1 MNTQKTTAV
10 RMDISS
16 PSVPQALINAE
27 CAPGLHVSGLTLALG
42 GMSILRDISFTLPER
57 GMNTLIGPSGA
68 GKSTLLRCFNLLHQS
83 WQGDL
88 HIMGHHIRAWPGGAD
103 SLRRAVGLIAQKP
116 ALFPCSIGQ
125 NVVFG
130 LDRTMRQ
137 QISADRIEQVL
148 RQAALWDEVKERLHD
163 DASTLSVGQ
172 QQRLCIAR
180 ALVLA
185 PNILLLDEPTS
196 SLDPRSKQRIEAS
209 LLDLAQVMPVLCVT
223 HDMEQAKRLGGQVI
237 FMCDGRLIESGDS
250 DDFFARPERI
260 ESREFLRWSVCD
272 CA

>member
-1 MNTQKTTAV
+1 MNTQKKTVDVQDQILQRIATNQ
-10 RMDISS
+10 
-16 PSVPQALINAE
+16 SVVHSLQA
-27 CAPGLHVSGLTLALG
+27 SGLSLTLG
-42 GMSILRDISFTLPER
+42 DNVILSDISFLLPEQ

-68 GKSTLLRCFNLLHQS
+68 GKSTLLRCLNLLHSS

-88 HIMGHHIRAWPGGAD
+88 HMMGHHIRAWPGGAD

-116 ALFPCSIGQ
+116 SLFPCSIGQ

-130 LDRTMRQ
+130 LGRKMRQ

-148 RQAALWDEVKERLHD
+148 RQAALWDEVKGRLHD

-185 PNILLLDEPTS
+185 PKMLLLDEPTS
-196 SLDPRSKQRIEAS
+196 SLDPRSKQCIETS
-209 LLDLAQVMPVLCVT
+209 LLDLAQAMPVLCIT
-223 HDMEQAKRLGGQVI
+223 HDIEQAKRLGGQVI

-250 DDFFARPERI
+250 EQFFARPERI

-272 CA
+272 CG